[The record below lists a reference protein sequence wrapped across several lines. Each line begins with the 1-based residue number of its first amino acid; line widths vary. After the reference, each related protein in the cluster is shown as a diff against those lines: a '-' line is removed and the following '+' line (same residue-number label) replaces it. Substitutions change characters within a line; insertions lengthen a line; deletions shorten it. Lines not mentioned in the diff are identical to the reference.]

1 MPSCKKVSVRSR
13 FTPLPG
19 AALAIALATRVYLPS
34 EVQQELELGR
44 PLAVYARLEEGGG
57 GLAFYSLA
65 RGCSGYCAG
74 HQSVPAIRSA
84 ARTRAGAATSVY
96 VQLQEGVSSFAF
108 YSLARGCSGYCAGHQ
123 SVPAIR
129 SAARTRAG
137 AATSGICKVGRGW
150 RWVSVLLPCPGLLW
164 LLRWPPECTC
174 HPKCSKN

>member
-1 MPSCKKVSVRSR
+1 MPSCKKVSVNWR

-34 EVQQELELGR
+34 EVQQDPLLMR
-44 PLAVYARLEEGGG
+44 PLAVYA
-57 GLAFYSLA
+57 
-65 RGCSGYCAG
+65 
-74 HQSVPAIRSA
+74 
-84 ARTRAGAATSVY
+84 
-96 VQLQEGVSSFAF
+96 QLQEGVSLFAF

-123 SVPAIR
+123 SVPALR

-137 AATSGICKVGRGW
+137 AATSGVCKVGRGW

>member
-1 MPSCKKVSVRSR
+1 MRLGRVPKR
-13 FTPLPG
+13 FTAKQL
-19 AALAIALATRVYLPS
+19 VCSLPS

-44 PLAVYARLEEGGG
+44 PLAVYAQLQEGVSSF
-57 GLAFYSLA
+57 AFYSLA

-84 ARTRAGAATSVY
+84 ARTRARGGPLAVY
-96 VQLQEGVSSFAF
+96 AQLQESVSSFAF

-137 AATSGICKVGRGW
+137 AATSGVCPVAR
-150 RWVSVLLPCPGLLW
+150 RCQLVRVLLPCPGLLL

-174 HPKCSKN
+174 HPKYSKN